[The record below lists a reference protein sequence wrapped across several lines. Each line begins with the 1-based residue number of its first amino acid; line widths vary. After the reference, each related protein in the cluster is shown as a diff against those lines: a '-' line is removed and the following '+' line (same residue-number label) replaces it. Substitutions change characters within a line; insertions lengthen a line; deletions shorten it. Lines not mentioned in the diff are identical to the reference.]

1 MESRF
6 LRLADLVV
14 QRMPWSLEEL
24 EVLSGTAFVDHGR
37 SIFLGSAAQTV
48 EWFIELHDFKIIQI
62 NSNIFKCM
70 PCYRTLLMLAFD
82 SDNSIPSFK

>member
-24 EVLSGTAFVDHGR
+24 EVHSGTTCADHSR
-37 SIFLGSAAQTV
+37 SMFLGSAAQTV
-48 EWFIELHDFKIIQI
+48 EWFIELHDCKII
-62 NSNIFKCM
+62 
-70 PCYRTLLMLAFD
+70 
-82 SDNSIPSFK
+82 PSS